1 MNVTSKVPWCLGFVQ
16 ASRFPDNSVTDRNPV
31 GDNSCTEIPEA
42 SARTMLLRRRNTKIV
57 VSPPPRLLR
66 AAEAPHD
73 TCHALVTRPELRES
87 LSADDLARIELAAFE
102 CGSAPESYDIASKSG
117 SVLRTPCGQGFLN
130 VYPDRHCWHI
140 AGGIIANDE
149 LKRTTIHWLK
159 QVARFHRR
167 TMAVYSVGAEDVP
180 LFREA
185 GYAVNKFGEEPVL
198 DLVALNWQGKSF
210 EWVRRQTNYCRRQ
223 GLNIVEITSSEL
235 QCAMASEL
243 TDVFF
248 DDLRDRVYSQ
258 PLHLLE
264 GEFNPRVL
272 GRRRLFV
279 VRQQASQRTE
289 GFLIISPMEN
299 GSCWAFETYR
309 KRRDAVRGTIPFLFR
324 EVTDRL
330 KSEGVRRVSLC
341 LVPGKGVELDT
352 AAEADARVRWLLK
365 LWYGRLD
372 LIFSASG
379 QDYFKSRFR
388 PTYIDRYLCVYPR
401 NSWRSIISFVK
412 TSGAFRINVWNLLRK
427 LTVGRSRV
435 SARDDQQ
442 SRPDNNNL
450 QVPSFVERK

>member
-1 MNVTSKVPWCLGFVQ
+1 
-16 ASRFPDNSVTDRNPV
+16 
-31 GDNSCTEIPEA
+31 
-42 SARTMLLRRRNTKIV
+42 
-57 VSPPPRLLR
+57 VS
-66 AAEAPHD
+66 HD
-73 TCHALVTRPELRES
+73 TCHAPVTKPELRSS
-87 LSADDLARIELAAFE
+87 LTSDDLARIEYAAFV

-117 SVLRTPCGQGFLN
+117 HVLRTTCGEGFLN

-149 LKRTTIHWLK
+149 LKQATIHYLK
-159 QVARFHRR
+159 QVAQFHRR
-167 TMAVYSVGAEDVP
+167 TVAVYSVGAEDAP

-198 DLVALNWQGKSF
+198 DLVDLRWQGKSF
-210 EWVRRQTNYCRRQ
+210 EWVRRQTNFCRRQ
-223 GLNIVEITSSEL
+223 GLDVVEITSPEHQRAL
-235 QCAMASEL
+235 ASEL

-248 DDLRDRVYSQ
+248 DDLRDRVYSH
-258 PLHLLE
+258 PLRLLE
-264 GEFNPRVL
+264 GEFNPHFL

-279 VRQQASQRTE
+279 ARQQSSQRTE

-299 GSCWAFETYR
+299 GTCWAFETYR

-324 EVTDRL
+324 EVSDRL
-330 KSEGVRRVSLC
+330 QLEGVRRVSLC

-372 LIFSASG
+372 LLFSASG

-388 PTYIDRYLCVYPR
+388 PAYIDRYLCVYPH

-412 TSGAFRINVWNLLRK
+412 TSGAFRVNVWNLLRK
-427 LTVGRSRV
+427 MAFGRS
-435 SARDDQQ
+435 SAGPRDDQQ
-442 SRPDNNNL
+442 SQSDKNIKSAPL
-450 QVPSFVERK
+450 VEAE